1 MMVWVLWVLPLGS
14 SACLINPYSIH
25 DIFKKG
31 FSDGGEEG
39 GVWWEAS
46 GYIKANWK
54 KILDWLIFA
63 EKLHMKWKA
72 EKKKSCQMSSS
83 LLLE

>member
-1 MMVWVLWVLPLGS
+1 M
-14 SACLINPYSIH
+14 INPYSIH

-46 GYIKANWK
+46 GYIKAN
-54 KILDWLIFA
+54 
-63 EKLHMKWKA
+63 
-72 EKKKSCQMSSS
+72 
-83 LLLE
+83 